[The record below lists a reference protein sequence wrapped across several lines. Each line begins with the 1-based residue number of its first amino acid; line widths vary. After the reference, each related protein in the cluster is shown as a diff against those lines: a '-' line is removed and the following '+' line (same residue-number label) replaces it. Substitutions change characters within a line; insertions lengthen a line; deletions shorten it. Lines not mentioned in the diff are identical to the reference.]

1 MTLVPESV
9 TQLLIEWRD
18 GDETA
23 LNRLMP
29 LVYHEL
35 RRLAH
40 RYMRRERPGHM
51 LQTTALINEA
61 YLKLVDNKGM
71 QLQNRSHFYAV
82 AAQAMRRIL
91 VDNARARKYAKRG
104 GKAVVVELD
113 QAVAIAA
120 KRAADLVA
128 LDDALNDLAKLD
140 PRKSRIVE
148 LRYFGGLSVV
158 ETAEVLNISPAT
170 VMRDWDTAKAWLL
183 RAVGPDREVNTRK
196 QLGKKKPGD
205 DKY

>member
-1 MTLVPESV
+1 MPPAQETV
-9 TQLLIEWRD
+9 TQLLIEWRE

-23 LNRLMP
+23 INRLMP

-35 RRLAH
+35 RRMAH

-61 YLKLVDNKGM
+61 YLKLVGNKEM
-71 QLQNRSHFYAV
+71 QWQNRSHFYAV

-91 VDNARARKYAKRG
+91 VDNARARRYAKRG
-104 GKAVVVELD
+104 GGAVAVELNE
-113 QAVAIAA
+113 AATVAA
-120 KRAADLVA
+120 KRAAEIVA

-148 LRYFGGLSVV
+148 LRYFGGMTVV
-158 ETAEVLNISPAT
+158 ETAEVLDLSPAT

-183 RAVGPDREVNTRK
+183 RAISPDR
-196 QLGKKKPGD
+196 QQKKTVREK
-205 DKY
+205 KARR

>member
-1 MTLVPESV
+1 MTPVPESV
-9 TQLLIEWRD
+9 TQLLIEWRE

-35 RRLAH
+35 RRIAH

-51 LQTTALINEA
+51 LQTSALINEA
-61 YLKLVDNKGM
+61 YLKLVDNKAM
-71 QLQNRSHFYAV
+71 QWQNRSHFYAV

-91 VDNARARKYAKRG
+91 VDNARARRYAKRG
-104 GKAVVVELD
+104 GGAAVVELD
-113 QAVAIAA
+113 QAASVAA

-148 LRYFGGLSVV
+148 LRYFGGMSVV
-158 ETAEVLNISPAT
+158 ETAEALNISPAT
-170 VMRDWDTAKAWLL
+170 VMRDWGTAKAWLL
-183 RAVGPDREVNTRK
+183 RAVGPTPELDARK
-196 QLGKKKPGD
+196 LSGKKKRRSD
-205 DKY
+205 S